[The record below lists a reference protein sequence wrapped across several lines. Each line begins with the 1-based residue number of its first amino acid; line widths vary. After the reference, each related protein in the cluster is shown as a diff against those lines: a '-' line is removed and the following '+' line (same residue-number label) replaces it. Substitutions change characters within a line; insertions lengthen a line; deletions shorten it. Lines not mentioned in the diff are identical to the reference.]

1 MTMTPLT
8 IAMVQAKF
16 ATADLRAN
24 IQKIVGIA
32 KKLHRQDVDL
42 LVLPELALPGVAM
55 QDLLLRK
62 SFLLEQEVA
71 LQALAKGVRSVSH
84 LKCGSRAS
92 QHN

>member
-71 LQALAKGVRSVSH
+71 LEALAK
-84 LKCGSRAS
+84 
-92 QHN
+92 